1 MKKYPKL
8 SKELFFDFN
17 SLLNKD
23 WHGNRERIA
32 FRMKCSTRTI
42 ERWASGATS
51 PSPVESEKLR
61 RIINGMRWQTDPIL
75 SNAKG
80 IKIK

>member
-8 SKELFFDFN
+8 SKELLFDFN
-17 SLLNKD
+17 SLLDKD

-32 FRMKCSTRTI
+32 FRMKCSAITI
-42 ERWASGATS
+42 ERWASGVTS

-61 RIINGMRWQTDPIL
+61 RIINGMRWRAVPVL

-80 IKIK
+80 EK